1 MHQRQLVALRLPC
14 EHGISRR
21 EIESLTNADDPAW
34 SDRTRTLLTA
44 ADELFDTKNL
54 CAPTYQRPRSE
65 LDENQILEF
74 CMLVGYYVMAAMM
87 LDAAGG
93 EVEPAFRAD
102 PR

>member
-1 MHQRQLVALRLPC
+1 LQQRQLVALRLPY

-21 EIESLTNADDPAW
+21 EIESLTTADDPAW

-54 CAPTYQRPRSE
+54 CAPTTSGCAAHSTRTGPS
-65 LDENQILEF
+65 NSACWSAI
-74 CMLVGYYVMAAMM
+74 YVMAAMM
-87 LDAAGG
+87 LDVAGC